1 MAITYIDFYAE
12 NPIENK
18 TIADSCIFENIN
30 GDGNALWT
38 IYNSNDITITAED
51 TLYLNADRMWFNSSV
66 EWTTIVSN
74 SGMGFTTNPNSSGY
88 SFTWNG
94 NGGIWD
100 VDTKGGDVR
109 FNTYN
114 STSAT
119 YGTMVFPPVDK
130 LQIAGG
136 TNGQVL
142 TTNGSGV
149 LSWSTVGG
157 GVSDGD
163 KGDITVSG
171 SGSVWTIDN
180 SVVTYGKMQNA
191 SGHSVLGR
199 SANTSGTIGEIT
211 STANGQV
218 LHRNGSNLV
227 FGTIG
232 DSSITASSI
241 TYSRLQNVSTN
252 NRLLGRSTAGAGT
265 IEEITVG
272 SGLTLSAGTLSA
284 GGGGLSYFTE
294 SQSTTGVNSTIYADT
309 LTANGPLSGAD
320 IVLTP
325 KGDGAL
331 LTKTPD
337 GTSSG
342 GNKRGINAIDF
353 QFSRSNANQIA
364 EGSRSVIIGGSGNRI
379 NSSSQDSNIFSG
391 TNNQVLNSNASIIN
405 GISNYVSGYGGS
417 IQCGGAGNTTNGGQY
432 NGIFA
437 GGSNTLG
444 ATSSVILG
452 GSSNS
457 NSSAGKSGM
466 LAGEQNSITATGPF
480 VTGGAIVGGRFNT
493 LSASAYAQNAII
505 GGNGN
510 LLSAD
515 NSVILGGES
524 NFTSGPASNVVILG
538 GNNNKVRSS
547 FSVTSGRN
555 GYNNVNCSSIISG
568 SSSNSVYGSNQG
580 GRIIMSCKTTTT
592 SATKLLPIPS
602 NGFEIMDGES
612 VAYKGIICAR
622 TSANPGKSAYYEING
637 LIRNS
642 SGTTTLLYSNLDTK
656 YTDDATWV
664 ITQQIQALPFLEIL
678 FTGDANTY
686 VTCQLLTSHSKWITS

>member
-88 SFTWNG
+88 SFTWNA

-149 LSWSTVGG
+149 LSWTTVGG
-157 GVSDGD
+157 GVSDGE

-199 SANTSGTIGEIT
+199 SANTSGAIGEIT

-252 NRLLGRSTAGAGT
+252 NRLLGRSTAGAGS

-272 SGLTLSAGTLSA
+272 SGLTLTSGTLSA
-284 GGGGLSYFTE
+284 SGGVTDGDKGDITVSGSGATWTIDNQAVTFAKMQNLSNNVLLGRDQFTSGSPQQITLGTNLSLSGTTLNATGGGVTDGDKGDITVTNSGATWTIDNQAVTFAKIQNVTGQRLVGNWNTPTGTINEINLSGGGLAFSGSSLQSYWSSSYNYGSSLTTDTLITSSSYTTVISVSGLNPGTYIVTAMVQGYADNANFMMYARIHGGTFVGE
-294 SQSTTGVNSTIYADT
+294 VTRASQSIPASGTAGRYTNGCLNMYSIITLPSGYGTQTINLDVAKAQFATGWTNDWYVAICPAQGSYIDGSNKNSTI
-309 LTANGPLSGAD
+309 LR
-320 IVLTP
+320 IQ
-325 KGDGAL
+325 
-331 LTKTPD
+331 
-337 GTSSG
+337 
-342 GNKRGINAIDF
+342 R
-353 QFSRSNANQIA
+353 IA
-364 EGSRSVIIGGSGNRI
+364 
-379 NSSSQDSNIFSG
+379 
-391 TNNQVLNSNASIIN
+391 
-405 GISNYVSGYGGS
+405 
-417 IQCGGAGNTTNGGQY
+417 
-432 NGIFA
+432 
-437 GGSNTLG
+437 
-444 ATSSVILG
+444 
-452 GSSNS
+452 
-457 NSSAGKSGM
+457 
-466 LAGEQNSITATGPF
+466 
-480 VTGGAIVGGRFNT
+480 
-493 LSASAYAQNAII
+493 
-505 GGNGN
+505 
-510 LLSAD
+510 
-515 NSVILGGES
+515 
-524 NFTSGPASNVVILG
+524 
-538 GNNNKVRSS
+538 
-547 FSVTSGRN
+547 
-555 GYNNVNCSSIISG
+555 
-568 SSSNSVYGSNQG
+568 
-580 GRIIMSCKTTTT
+580 
-592 SATKLLPIPS
+592 
-602 NGFEIMDGES
+602 
-612 VAYKGIICAR
+612 
-622 TSANPGKSAYYEING
+622 
-637 LIRNS
+637 
-642 SGTTTLLYSNLDTK
+642 
-656 YTDDATWV
+656 
-664 ITQQIQALPFLEIL
+664 
-678 FTGDANTY
+678 
-686 VTCQLLTSHSKWITS
+686 

>member
-30 GDGNALWT
+30 GNGNALWT

-119 YGTMVFPPVDK
+119 YGTMIFPPVDK

-199 SANTSGTIGEIT
+199 SANTSGAIGEIT
-211 STANGQV
+211 STANGEV
-218 LHRNGSNLV
+218 LHRQGSNLV
-227 FGTIG
+227 FGHIG

-252 NRLLGRSTAGAGT
+252 NRLLGRSTAGAGS

-284 GGGGLSYFTE
+284 
-294 SQSTTGVNSTIYADT
+294 
-309 LTANGPLSGAD
+309 SG
-320 IVLTP
+320 
-325 KGDGAL
+325 
-331 LTKTPD
+331 
-337 GTSSG
+337 
-342 GNKRGINAIDF
+342 
-353 QFSRSNANQIA
+353 
-364 EGSRSVIIGGSGNRI
+364 GGSGM
-379 NSSSQDSNIFSG
+379 
-391 TNNQVLNSNASIIN
+391 QVQVDTITTTTTWLKPAW
-405 GISNYVSGYGGS
+405 GKYYKVFLLGGGAGGGS
-417 IQCGGAGNTTNGGQY
+417 GSRRATTVDRAGGGGGAGNNLIIGEFLDSSLTSSILVTIG
-432 NGIFA
+432 A
-437 GGSNTLG
+437 GG
-444 ATSSVILG
+444 
-452 GSSNS
+452 
-457 NSSAGKSGM
+457 
-466 LAGEQNSITATGPF
+466 
-480 VTGGAIVGGRFNT
+480 TGGASVTTDNTSGNNGLTGGTTSFGALLSSFQASNAGGFGGGTTTGERGQGYTVVTAFGYGNIYTSGNRGRNSAGDSRIISTEFVQQVAGGVGGGGGAGAG
-493 LSASAYAQNAII
+493 ASSTTTANGGTVDLWNSWLGIPI
-505 GGNGN
+505 STGGTNGGNGN
-510 LLSAD
+510 NGVVYNYLYTTFGTP
-515 NSVILGGES
+515 GGGGS
-524 NFTSGPASNVVILG
+524 YKTAQNTGNG
-538 GNNNKVRSS
+538 GN
-547 FSVTSGRN
+547 G
-555 GYNNVNCSSIISG
+555 I
-568 SSSNSVYGSNQG
+568 YGAG
-580 GRIIMSCKTTTT
+580 GGGGAASD
-592 SATKLLPIPS
+592 
-602 NGFEIMDGES
+602 NGFNSGAGGNGGDGIC
-612 VAYKGIICAR
+612 II
-622 TSANPGKSAYYEING
+622 
-637 LIRNS
+637 
-642 SGTTTLLYSNLDTK
+642 
-656 YTDDATWV
+656 
-664 ITQQIQALPFLEIL
+664 
-678 FTGDANTY
+678 
-686 VTCQLLTSHSKWITS
+686 VTFG

>member
-88 SFTWNG
+88 SFTWNA

-119 YGTMVFPPVDK
+119 YGTMIFPPVDK

-149 LSWSTVGG
+149 LSWTTVSGG

-180 SVVTYGKMQNA
+180 SVVTYGKMQDA

-199 SANTSGTIGEIT
+199 SANTSGAIGEIT
-211 STANGQV
+211 SSANGQV

-232 DSSITASSI
+232 DSSITNSSI
-241 TYSRLQNVSTN
+241 TYSRLQDVSTN
-252 NRLLGRSTAGAGT
+252 NRLLGRSTAGAGS

-272 SGLTLSAGTLSA
+272 SGLSLSAGTLSA
-284 GGGGLSYFTE
+284 SGGGGGYQIQVDTFTT
-294 SQSTTGVNSTIYADT
+294 SGTWTKPTFAKQVKVYV
-309 LTANGPLSGAD
+309 LSG
-320 IVLTP
+320 
-325 KGDGAL
+325 GA
-331 LTKTPD
+331 
-337 GTSSG
+337 G
-342 GNKRGINAIDF
+342 
-353 QFSRSNANQIA
+353 
-364 EGSRSVIIGGSGNRI
+364 GGSGARRDI
-379 NSSSQDSNIFSG
+379 TSG
-391 TNNQVLNSNASIIN
+391 R
-405 GISNYVSGYGGS
+405 SGGG
-417 IQCGGAGNTTNGGQY
+417 GGAGNCYASLMIEASALASTVPVTVGAGGTGGASVSVNDTNGNSGVAGGASSFGGYIASNVPTGGGGGTTSSGASGLNENPNVGILPTGSFDGRSGQTSTGLSRISSFGALGSTGGGGGAGASASSTTTASGGEWKPPNWAIMFPLWTFGTIGTNGG
-432 NGIFA
+432 A
-437 GGSNTLG
+437 
-444 ATSSVILG
+444 
-452 GSSNS
+452 
-457 NSSAGKSGM
+457 
-466 LAGEQNSITATGPF
+466 
-480 VTGGAIVGGRFNT
+480 
-493 LSASAYAQNAII
+493 
-505 GGNGN
+505 GGNGAN
-510 LLSAD
+510 NAFGLLY
-515 NSVILGGES
+515 IGTGGGGGS
-524 NFTSGPASNVVILG
+524 YKTAQATGAG
-538 GNNNKVRSS
+538 GNGGYGAGGGGGAGSDNN
-547 FSVTSGRN
+547 FASGAGGN
-555 GYNNVNCSSIISG
+555 GG
-568 SSSNSVYGSNQG
+568 
-580 GRIIMSCKTTTT
+580 
-592 SATKLLPIPS
+592 
-602 NGFEIMDGES
+602 
-612 VAYKGIICAR
+612 
-622 TSANPGKSAYYEING
+622 NG
-637 LIRNS
+637 L
-642 SGTTTLLYSNLDTK
+642 
-656 YTDDATWV
+656 V
-664 ITQQIQALPFLEIL
+664 IVVSE
-678 FTGDANTY
+678 G
-686 VTCQLLTSHSKWITS
+686 